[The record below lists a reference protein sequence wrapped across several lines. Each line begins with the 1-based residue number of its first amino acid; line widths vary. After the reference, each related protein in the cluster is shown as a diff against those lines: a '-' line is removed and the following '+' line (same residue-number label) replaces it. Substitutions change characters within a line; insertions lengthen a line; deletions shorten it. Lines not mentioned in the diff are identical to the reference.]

1 MTPPHHALH
10 PRELA
15 PQDSSAPDVA
25 LKDGALGL
33 LFRLYKLLLSPVLH
47 AISPSRC
54 LYLPTCSEYA
64 YTAMQRFGIVRGS
77 WMALRR
83 FARCHPW
90 GKGGLDPVP
99 ECFSA
104 VGSSAAQ
111 SASNRSGQKAAD
123 HLP

>member
-1 MTPPHHALH
+1 MDAMARAKAADQGCSSSGVCRLKEHGAG
-10 PRELA
+10 LA
-15 PQDSSAPDVA
+15 
-25 LKDGALGL
+25 
-33 LFRLYKLLLSPVLH
+33 FRLYKGLLSPVLH

-64 YTAMQRFGIVRGS
+64 CTAVSRFGLVRGL

-99 ECFSA
+99 ERKASADHCGAPSVFS
-104 VGSSAAQ
+104 GPGLKSE
-111 SASNRSGQKAAD
+111 D